1 MHTPIYIH
9 TVEEYSALNKKEILP
24 FVTMWMDLEGIML
37 SRISQTKKDKYT
49 LWYHINVESKRENER
64 VEQWLQ
70 G

>member
-1 MHTPIYIH
+1 MPTHIYIH